1 MTVKTRSRYLEG
13 ALYWKS
19 VVQLFHL
26 LVLQV
31 AKTLAFYIPTKAK
44 TWGKMVFDKDLLML
58 FDQVAGETIQVL
70 VGLDQ
75 RSASA
80 HGGLT
85 SLL

>member
-1 MTVKTRSRYLEG
+1 MTVKMRSRYLEG

-26 LVLQV
+26 PDLQV
-31 AKTLAFYIPTKAK
+31 AKTPAFYMPNKAE
-44 TWGKMVFDKDLLML
+44 TWGKMVLDEDLFML

-70 VGLDQ
+70 AGLDQ